1 MKYNLLQAAAKNAR
15 VLILDIKKLIKMHVA
30 AIHISTEN
38 VTMALI
44 INLWKFLLT
53 FSEILVICC
62 NLLQNHGKIAA
73 THSNLIDVDIIQHC
87 TVRVYVALLSHD
99 FEVFPVCNISLKE
112 PICRKKDLFS
122 LKNQ

>member
-1 MKYNLLQAAAKNAR
+1 MKSDFVTDGHTDERTDGQTDGRMDGQTDQPTDQIVAYGVACPRL
-15 VLILDIKKLIKMHVA
+15 KKACA
-30 AIHISTEN
+30 AIDISTEN
-38 VTMALI
+38 ITMALI

-87 TVRVYVALLSHD
+87 TVCCSSQSLAL
-99 FEVFPVCNISLKE
+99 K
-112 PICRKKDLFS
+112 
-122 LKNQ
+122 

>member
-1 MKYNLLQAAAKNAR
+1 MKYDLLQAAAKNAS

-38 VTMALI
+38 ITMALI
-44 INLWKFLLT
+44 INLKKFLPT

-62 NLLQNHGKIAA
+62 NLLQNHSKIAA

-87 TVRVYVALLSHD
+87 SVRCSSK
-99 FEVFPVCNISLKE
+99 SLTSK
-112 PICRKKDLFS
+112 
-122 LKNQ
+122 